1 MFRAK
6 FPYLI
11 AQLFIFVAFLV
22 LACHSVSAQELTGS
36 QIMDEVSLRHDRPF
50 EFEIQ
55 NMTLVDKGG
64 EEEIREIRRYMRQD
78 DDGTRRYLVVFHSPA
93 GIKGVA
99 LLTWQNKDKDDD
111 QFMYLP
117 AQGNKMKRIAKGGQ
131 KNYFMGTDYAFEDL
145 VSESRE
151 KFSYERLPDE
161 IIDSVDSYLVRAT
174 PSDDKI
180 KESSGYKF
188 RDIWVAKDTF
198 FITSINFYDR
208 RGKLLKSQTNE
219 SIVNIEGDSWRAN
232 KITMDNLKNKH
243 KTIIEISDRSFA
255 ESDVPEKNFRK
266 KFVTSGQH
274 IR

>member
-64 EEEIREIRRYMRQD
+64 EEEAREIRRYMRQD

-117 AQGNKMKRIAKGGQ
+117 AQGKKMKRIAKGGQ

-161 IIDSVDSYLVRAT
+161 IIDGVDSYLVRAC
-174 PSDDKI
+174 PS
-180 KESSGYKF
+180 SYK
-188 RDIWVAKDTF
+188 
-198 FITSINFYDR
+198 
-208 RGKLLKSQTNE
+208 LE
-219 SIVNIEGDSWRAN
+219 HRA
-232 KITMDNLKNKH
+232 
-243 KTIIEISDRSFA
+243 A
-255 ESDVPEKNFRK
+255 
-266 KFVTSGQH
+266 
-274 IR
+274 